1 MPSRPS
7 HPTIRSGM
15 ESWLPLLGISLPRL
29 IPSVETWL
37 PSPFTSAPLSALP
50 TTPPTWAPPSIN
62 VESALEC
69 SFVSRLAAFQT
80 VTAKVSRGL
89 LGPPSSGSASAADD
103 FKPLPSIVGDGA
115 VITVGADGTVT
126 MRFLEESTS
135 ADTRLALSTL
145 LNGSSSVGLHFAV
158 AGKDE
163 RYFVKNDFSAAEA
176 DLRAIGLIG
185 NSETLDNGVKITVHR
200 FVHGDVYGRERAD
213 YTDIRLSTNHTV
225 ANIRYGTTL
234 FEERTRVL
242 RDAQQRASER
252 AWKYEQDSLLSGRV
266 GSYEWNE
273 QQRVQILR
281 NGYLQDYVAEA
292 LRSVEKFP
300 DMADDFRNIR
310 LIKRNS
316 S

>member
-1 MPSRPS
+1 
-7 HPTIRSGM
+7 M
-15 ESWLPLLGISLPRL
+15 ESWLPLLGISLPHL

-89 LGPPSSGSASAADD
+89 LGHPSTQATTPQSTGGSADADGAMD
-103 FKPLPSIVGDGA
+103 DYKPLPSIIGDGA
-115 VITVGADGTVT
+115 VITVGAHRAVAV
-126 MRFLEESTS
+126 RFLEESTS
-135 ADTRLALSTL
+135 PETRLALSTL
-145 LNGSSSVGLHFAV
+145 LNGSTSVGLHFAI
-158 AGKDE
+158 GGLDH
-163 RYFVKNDFSAAEA
+163 RYFVKKDFAAAEA
-176 DLRAIGLIG
+176 DLSAIGLIG

-225 ANIRYGTTL
+225 VNLRYGTTYV
-234 FEERTRVL
+234 EERTRVL
-242 RDAQQRASER
+242 RDAQQRAVER
-252 AWKYEQDSLLSGRV
+252 AWKYEQDLLLSGRV
-266 GSYEWNE
+266 DAYQWNE
-273 QQRVQILR
+273 QQRIQIIR
-281 NGYLQDYVAEA
+281 NGYLPDYVAEA

-310 LIKRNS
+310 LVQRTS

>member
-1 MPSRPS
+1 
-7 HPTIRSGM
+7 M
-15 ESWLPLLGISLPRL
+15 ESWLPLLGISLPHL

-89 LGPPSSGSASAADD
+89 LGPPPSSRTSSTSTSGSASASAATDD

-115 VITVGADGTVT
+115 VITVGADGAAT

-145 LNGSSSVGLHFAV
+145 LNGSASVGLHFAV

-252 AWKYEQDSLLSGRV
+252 AWKYEQDSLLSGRL
-266 GSYEWNE
+266 GSYDWNE